1 MKEMPGK
8 MNDVDLA
15 RALRRMAPE
24 TGSLHCLGCGYEHKC
39 SLKGCA
45 IIRLAV
51 DRLEEL
57 PLPVLDGPLSLE
69 QLRVMDGEPVY
80 LDFGSG
86 GEWALVR
93 VQQGKVF
100 ITHKNAICTP
110 ANILLECGGKACR
123 RRPEEGTK

>member
-1 MKEMPGK
+1 MPLLDWRWIGW
-8 MNDVDLA
+8 
-15 RALRRMAPE
+15 
-24 TGSLHCLGCGYEHKC
+24 GG
-39 SLKGCA
+39 
-45 IIRLAV
+45 
-51 DRLEEL
+51 L
-57 PLPVLDGPLSLE
+57 PPPVLDGPLSLE

-123 RRPEEGTK
+123 RRPEEETA

>member
-51 DRLEEL
+51 DRLEGL

-80 LDFGSG
+80 L
-86 GEWALVR
+86 EP
-93 VQQGKVF
+93 VF
-100 ITHKNAICTP
+100 TTSNAVWTGLFPPYCV
-110 ANILLECGGKACR
+110 EFS
-123 RRPEEGTK
+123 